1 MRVNIGKLG
10 GRRAVAFWIGVG
22 ALVGV
27 GVFPAR
33 AAIFTVN
40 SFGEQSD
47 AVPGDGVA
55 EIQPGTGI
63 TTFHAAIEEA
73 NAFPGPDTIS
83 FGLDLNFTCECNSPD
98 PCRVEVKYTRPL
110 PPLNDPTAGT
120 TIQLESIYY
129 FSGVNIDP
137 ELGEPGYNAA
147 LVILS
152 AGNTVRN
159 FNALGFP
166 QDGIHISGPDA
177 SGNTLEHC
185 EIGAW
190 CGIVDGV
197 GRDAI
202 RIDGGASSNVVTGCT
217 GADSIYGIHITG
229 AGSDGNQI
237 TGNYLGQRRRELV
250 AACGVDIDVIT
261 NLTPLPLPPECDRS
275 FHEAFLNGYLSGSAA
290 PNATGAVGIDNG
302 ASNNIV
308 GGEGRDLANFIGGSH
323 WRSAIVRC
331 GVMPRRA
338 QGAVEGNQ
346 AGVILD
352 GVGTIGNRIQGN
364 YIGYRNVAVVIADQF
379 GNVSLCPQR
388 DMSGLTGYSVLVRN
402 GASENVIGHE
412 SDPALGNKIRYG
424 LKEGVVVDGSGTSD
438 NVIANN
444 DIDTLRDGVVF
455 QNGAQDN
462 FLGAGGNGNKIS
474 AGEYG
479 VELTGTG
486 TTGNTVVGN
495 RISENGFSGIAIR
508 NGAAGNIIGGTT
520 PALANEIARNFS
532 DGVVIFDPGSNDNQI
547 LGNLIERNGE
557 IGVFMVNGASNN
569 VVGGTTPGAGNNIQD
584 NAVTGVEIHDI
595 NSTGNRILGNEI
607 HGNGTRG
614 VFMVDGTSGNIVGGV
629 PLAERNKIYEN
640 ELSGIE
646 INGAN
651 TFENQI
657 RLNSIYDN
665 GEKGI
670 LLSFGANKGI
680 APPVIETFVPFAGTA
695 PPDSFVDIF
704 SDAGEEGKT
713 YIGSTTTD
721 TEGNFSVTLNLAPH
735 VNTNLTSTAT
745 DSAGDTSE
753 FSAPITIVPP
763 VFAVTPAD
771 RVVVEGDDFE
781 LPVTVTGSP
790 VIRFQWRFRTAQG
803 EFAELED
810 ADGVSGSEAD
820 TLSIADAGHA
830 SEGYY
835 QCVADNG
842 LGGVNSREIFVRVV
856 GADLDELEVNTLTD
870 ASDGNTSSFAR
881 LLAEPGADGFVSLRE
896 ALVAANTMAGPNSIR
911 FSVEG
916 AIQPESPLPAI
927 SDSEGALTLDGMDRL
942 TLDGSLLGESGSG
955 LTLTSPDNH
964 IKSLGVHNF
973 PEHGIVL
980 SGSGAT
986 GNRITDCRIGTDGE
1000 AALGNGVH
1008 GILIADGASG
1018 NVIGGAVA
1026 GEGNH
1031 IAANQNAG
1039 IALIGASTSEN
1050 SVLGNTIGQGA
1061 DGLPAGGNVIAG
1073 VLINTGASVNRVGG
1087 DESGEANLI
1096 TGNAGIGVWIV
1107 GATTARNSVLG
1118 NRIFS
1123 NAELGI
1129 RLFDGGNENVARPEI
1144 ATVSPLAGSAP
1155 PNSRVDCYVDDDD
1168 EGEDFLITLE
1178 ADETGAFGATLDLAA
1193 FDGRYLTAIATD
1205 DAGNT
1210 SPFSRP
1216 APIDFTPPVLLLS
1229 GAAELTLECGAPFD
1243 DPGATA
1249 TDNIDGNLNN
1259 LIVATL
1265 QDALGAALESLDGA
1279 APGTYTVHYD
1289 VADDAGLEAE
1299 SVSRTVVI
1307 ADALAPTVTLTGA
1320 ATLTLGCGEPFNDPR
1335 ATAEDLCDGE
1345 VTVDVSGTVDV
1356 LAKGVYQLTYSAID
1370 AAGNGATPVVRT
1382 VTVEDQTA
1390 PIITLLG
1397 DALMSLD
1404 CGVGFSDPGATAT
1417 DDCGGEI
1424 EVTASGPVDT
1434 SQAGEYTVT
1443 YRASDAE
1450 GNDAEEVIRIVT
1462 VADTTPPVLALKGD
1476 AELVLQCGD
1485 GYAELGATVTDACDA
1500 VAEVAITGDVDS
1512 NRIGVYTRHYDAVDA
1527 SGNEAA
1533 TLTRTVTVVGSSPP
1547 QIILTGAAT
1556 ITVACGGAYED
1567 AGANALDGCNSDI
1580 SGSIVTDN
1588 PVNTAVPGT
1597 YTVTYNVADG
1607 TGTPAAEVARS
1618 VTVLPC
1624 ATPCDAQCIGEPDDL
1639 IDKDG
1644 DGLSA
1649 CKEQCANSSDG
1660 DPDSDNDGMPDGF
1673 EYRHQLELRV
1683 NDADLDLDLDGLT
1696 NLEEYLEGGSPRNA
1710 STPVRSFYVSPNGV
1724 DASTAGTREDPW
1736 QSLGYALERLES
1748 APSGANQ
1755 LFIDSG
1761 VYVEDITLLPGVVV
1775 RAAVDADVEIMGTV
1789 IAPAGSTLRDV
1800 TLNSDIANTALLFIT
1815 GGNVHISGCT
1825 FNGEFGENLTG
1836 VVVEDR
1842 NLGPQSASPGVLE
1855 GCVFMNLAT
1864 GISVDGV
1871 LPHVRQCQFINI
1883 SGVGIAILPDVIL
1896 GENAIMGDG
1905 LNGWNDFSP
1914 ISEGLA
1920 VANQSAVTVSAQWND
1935 WGTEDP
1941 VELGALIEGNVD
1953 QANALGAGGA
1963 SSAAA
1968 LEVVVFN
1975 GESQARIRNARVSIV
1990 SGGITLSG
1998 NTTTDGRV
2006 AFPALRAGTWQV
2018 TVTASG
2024 FPIVNENINLVAG
2037 IYRVANYPMLVED
2050 VEEPIDEGCTA
2061 PAKTAERSEG
2071 RRGDLVLLALLVACL
2086 FTGPIARMGD
2096 ENVK

>member
-1 MRVNIGKLG
+1 MRDLFGYMG
-10 GRRAVAFWIGVG
+10 GRRAVALLIGVG
-22 ALVGV
+22 GLAVWPCPPV
-27 GVFPAR
+27 H
-33 AAIFTVN
+33 AANFLVN
-40 SFGEQSD
+40 SPGEQSD

-83 FGLDLNFTCECNSPD
+83 FGLDLNFSCECDSPA
-98 PCRVEVKYTRPL
+98 PCRVELKYTRPL

-152 AGNTVRN
+152 AGNIVRN

-166 QDGIHISGPDA
+166 QDGINISGPDA

-185 EIGAW
+185 DIGAW
-190 CGIVDGV
+190 CGLVDGV

-202 RIDGGASSNVVTGCT
+202 RIDGGASANVVTDCT

-229 AGSDGNQI
+229 TGSDGNLV
-237 TGNYLGQRRRELV
+237 TGNYLGQRRRALV
-250 AACGVDIDVIT
+250 AACGVDIDEIT
-261 NLTPLPLPPECDRS
+261 NLTPLPLPPECGRS
-275 FHEAFLNGYLSGSAA
+275 IHEAFLNGYLSGSAA

-302 ASNNIV
+302 ASGNIV

-323 WRSAIVRC
+323 WKSGIVRC
-331 GVMPRRA
+331 GIMPRRA

-352 GVGTIGNRIQGN
+352 GVGTTGNRIQGN

-402 GASENVIGHE
+402 GATENVIGHE
-412 SDPALGNKIRYG
+412 SEPALGNKIRYG

-444 DIDTLRDGVVF
+444 EIDALRDGVVF

-486 TTGNTVVGN
+486 TTRNTVIGN
-495 RISENGFSGIAIR
+495 LISENGFSGIAIR

-569 VVGGTTPGAGNNIQD
+569 VVGGTTPGSGNNIYD

-629 PLAERNKIYEN
+629 PLAERNRIFEN

-670 LLSFGANKGI
+670 LLTFGANKGI
-680 APPVIETFVPFAGTA
+680 VPPVIETFVPFAGTA

-721 TEGNFSVTLNLAPH
+721 AEGNFSVALNLAPH

-753 FSAPITIVPP
+753 FSAPIAIVPP
-763 VFAVTPAD
+763 AFAVTPAD

-781 LPVTVTGSP
+781 LPVNLTGSP
-790 VIRFQWRFRTAQG
+790 TIRLQWRFRSAQG
-803 EFAELED
+803 EYADLED
-810 ADGVSGSEAD
+810 AGGVSGSETE
-820 TLSIADAGHA
+820 TLFIADADHA
-830 SEGYY
+830 FEGYY

-856 GADLDELEVNTLTD
+856 GEDLDELEVNTLTD
-870 ASDGNTSSFAR
+870 GSDGNTSSFAR
-881 LLAEPGADGFVSLRE
+881 LLAEPGADGVVSLRE
-896 ALVAANTMAGPNSIR
+896 AIVAANTMAGPNSVR

-916 AIQPESPLPAI
+916 VLQPHSPLPAI
-927 SDSEGALTLDGMDRL
+927 SDSEGALTLDGMDAL
-942 TLDGSLLGESGSG
+942 SLDGSLLGESGSG
-955 LTLTSPDNH
+955 LTLTSAENH
-964 IKSLGVHNF
+964 IKGLGVHSF
-973 PEHGIVL
+973 PEHGIVI

-986 GNRITDCRIGTDGE
+986 GNRVTGCHIGTDGE
-1000 AALGNGVH
+1000 TALGQGIH
-1008 GILIADGASG
+1008 GILVADGASG

-1039 IALIGASTSEN
+1039 IALSGANTSEN
-1050 SVLGNTIGQGA
+1050 LILGNTIGQGA
-1061 DGLPAGGNVIAG
+1061 DGLPADGNVIAG
-1073 VLINTGASVNRVGG
+1073 VLINTGASDNRVGG

-1107 GATTARNSVLG
+1107 GDATARNSVLG
-1118 NRIFS
+1118 NTIFG
-1123 NAELGI
+1123 NGELGI
-1129 RLFDGGNENVARPEI
+1129 RLFEGGNENVFRPEI

-1168 EGEDFLITLE
+1168 EGEDFLISLV
-1178 ADETGAFGATLDLAA
+1178 ADETGAFGAMLDLAL

-1216 APIDFTPPVLLLS
+1216 APIDFTPPVLQLT
-1229 GAAELTLECGAPFD
+1229 GAGKLTLECSAPFD

-1249 TDNIDGNLNN
+1249 SDNIDGNLNN
-1259 LIVATL
+1259 QIVATI
-1265 QDALGAALESLDGA
+1265 QDTSGTVLASLDGA
-1279 APGTYTVHYD
+1279 APGVYTLIYSVSD
-1289 VADDAGLEAE
+1289 SSGLVAAP
-1299 SVSRTVVI
+1299 VSRTVVVE
-1307 ADALAPTVTLTGA
+1307 DTTAPTVTLNGA
-1320 ATLTLGCGEPFNDPR
+1320 ESLRLGCGEEFDDPG
-1335 ATAEDLCDGE
+1335 ATAQDGCDSAPE
-1345 VTVDVSGTVDV
+1345 LQVAGTVDSAAPGDYT
-1356 LAKGVYQLTYSAID
+1356 LSYSATD
-1370 AAGNGATPVVRT
+1370 SSGNTSGAVIRT
-1382 VTVEDQTA
+1382 VTVEDRTPPVIVLNGA
-1390 PIITLLG
+1390 PSLG
-1397 DALMSLD
+1397 VV
-1404 CGVGFSDPGATAT
+1404 CGEVFSDPGATAS
-1417 DDCGGEI
+1417 DDCGG
-1424 EVTASGPVDT
+1424 AVDVSVAGSVNINQT
-1434 SQAGEYTVT
+1434 GEYTLT
-1443 YRASDAE
+1443 YRAEDGE
-1450 GNDAEEVIRIVT
+1450 GNQATAVT
-1462 VADTTPPVLALKGD
+1462 RTITVDDTTPPVLTLVGA

-1485 GYAELGATVTDACDA
+1485 GYAELGATIDDACDA
-1500 VAEVAITGDVDS
+1500 VAEVVVTGDVDP
-1512 NRIGVYTRHYDAVDA
+1512 NTIGVYNRHYDAIDA
-1527 SGNEAA
+1527 SGNVAA
-1533 TLTRTVTVVGSSPP
+1533 TLTRTISVEGQSPP
-1547 QIILTGAAT
+1547 RITLTGQAA
-1556 ITVACGGAYED
+1556 ITVACGGNYQD
-1567 AGANALDGCNSDI
+1567 AGASAVDGCQSDI
-1580 SGSIVTDN
+1580 GHAIVTDN
-1588 PVNTAVPGT
+1588 PVNTEVPGT
-1597 YTVTYNVADG
+1597 YSVRYNVSDG
-1607 TGTPAAEVARS
+1607 TGTPAEEVTRT
-1618 VTVLPC
+1618 VTVLAC
-1624 ATPCDAQCIGEPDDL
+1624 ATPCDATCTGEPNDQ
-1639 IDKDG
+1639 IDGDG

-1649 CKEQCANSSDG
+1649 CKEQCANSSDS

-1673 EYRHQLELRV
+1673 EYRHQLALRV

-1710 STPVRSFYVSPNGV
+1710 ATPVRSFYVSPNGV
-1724 DASTAGTREDPW
+1724 DASTAGTLEDPW
-1736 QSLGYALERLES
+1736 QSLGYALARLES

-1755 LFIDSG
+1755 LFVDSG
-1761 VYVEDITLLPGVVV
+1761 VYVEDISLLPGLVV
-1775 RAAVDADVEIMGTV
+1775 RAMVDANVEIMGTV
-1789 IAPAGSTLRDV
+1789 IAPAGSILRDV
-1800 TLNSDIANTALLFIT
+1800 TLSSDGADTALLFIT
-1815 GGNVHISGCT
+1815 GGNVRISGCT
-1825 FNGEFGENLTG
+1825 FNGEFGTNLTG
-1836 VVVEDR
+1836 IVVEDR
-1842 NLGPQSASPGVLE
+1842 NPGLQSASPGVIE

-1883 SGVGIAILPDVIL
+1883 GGAGIAVLPDVIL
-1896 GENAIMGDG
+1896 GDNAIMGDG
-1905 LNGWNDFSP
+1905 LNGWNDFSG
-1914 ISEGLA
+1914 IGEGIA
-1920 VANQSAVTVSAQWND
+1920 IANQSAEAVSAQWND

-1941 VELGALIEGNVD
+1941 VALEALIEGEVD

-1975 GESQARIRNARVSIV
+1975 GQSQARIRNARVSIV
-1990 SGGITLSG
+1990 SGGTTLSG

-2024 FPIVNENINLVAG
+2024 FPTVNENINLVAG
-2037 IYRVANYPMLVED
+2037 IYRVANYPMLAED

-2061 PAKTAERSEG
+2061 PAKTARSGES
-2071 RRGDLVLLALLVACL
+2071 RRGDLVLLVLLFAFL
-2086 FTGPIARMGD
+2086 FTGQIARMEGG
-2096 ENVK
+2096 K